1 MPSNTGAG
9 LFYPYPTHE
18 SRILS
23 TQLIAEKTIT
33 DAFAIVMSITSKA
46 SRYIHGFR
54 RRCIYS
60 EREREWRMRE
70 RENERQ
76 RVENERERGRMREN
90 GE

>member
-23 TQLIAEKTIT
+23 TQFIAEKTIT

-46 SRYIHGFR
+46 SRYTQGMR

-60 EREREWRMRE
+60 EREREREWRMRE
-70 RENERQ
+70 S
-76 RVENERERGRMREN
+76 ERE
-90 GE
+90 